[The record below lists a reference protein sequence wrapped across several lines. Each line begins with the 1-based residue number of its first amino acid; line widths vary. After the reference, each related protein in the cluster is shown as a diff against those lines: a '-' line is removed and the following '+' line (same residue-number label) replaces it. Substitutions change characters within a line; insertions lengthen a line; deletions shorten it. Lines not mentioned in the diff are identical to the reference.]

1 MNAGARA
8 LGQGKSFTKTKFGLF
23 SDSMSNFGNY
33 LESSTAVKTPNSTN
47 SNRHLSHLKEFVEV
61 PTQKP
66 SNRRDKDFFL
76 DILSSTATKR
86 EAKSYISRYAPK
98 TAKPERPIVQTAAP
112 NRIGVNLGNLYIPIR
127 SVDESPIFSQLPA
140 QGTFSNKATE
150 PLHAALVKIKA
161 PEAIGEDILKG
172 VGRTLSQLTQLGLG
186 CLVVVD
192 PVPQS
197 ATHKSYDIRTAA
209 EQADS
214 VVAAI
219 AGYGGQG
226 ARRLDSV
233 LESIPLREQ
242 MAASIKVHGGIRI
255 ISQKHILAPLKRGLI
270 PVIAPIAFAADTVLR
285 PVSADEI
292 VLALTREFAGI
303 RTNSI
308 DGVDPVEIA
317 DSLTTL
323 PEKVSL
329 DRVIVLDPLGGIP
342 STDRSHGAHVFVN
355 LEQEYELIREEL
367 LNSRK
372 ITPNK
377 QSPNEKTE
385 PTDNATSKIPSTKTS
400 SNLVETKPAPPS
412 TLPSLTPKNG
422 SNVRAHLENLDLMRN
437 ALGLLPPSSSGLLTT
452 PQEAANLRHTSFEP
466 SQNPGVGTRRRR
478 NPLIHNL
485 LTDKPVFSSSL
496 PSSASVPATFVKRGM
511 PVSIIPDPRIHPW
524 KPPNPSSP
532 SLQLS
537 DPRIDLARLIHLIE
551 DSFDRTLDV
560 RHYLSRIEG
569 HIAGII
575 ICGEYEGGALLTW
588 EPPYPGSGPERMVP
602 YLDKFAVLKRSQGAG
617 GVADIVFKAM
627 VRECFP
633 EGVCWRSRRNNPV
646 NKWYFERAKGTW
658 KMPGSNWTMFW
669 TTEGV
674 EGGNDGSVVF
684 RDYEAVCQNV
694 VPSWADQKSVVD

>member
-1 MNAGARA
+1 M
-8 LGQGKSFTKTKFGLF
+8 
-23 SDSMSNFGNY
+23 
-33 LESSTAVKTPNSTN
+33 
-47 SNRHLSHLKEFVEV
+47 
-61 PTQKP
+61 
-66 SNRRDKDFFL
+66 
-76 DILSSTATKR
+76 
-86 EAKSYISRYAPK
+86 
-98 TAKPERPIVQTAAP
+98 ERPVVQPAVP
-112 NRIGVNLGNLYIPIR
+112 NRIGVNLGNLYLPIR
-127 SVDESPIFSQLPA
+127 SIDESPIFSQLPA
-140 QGTFSNKATE
+140 KGAFSDKATE
-150 PLHAALVKIKA
+150 PLHVALVKIKA
-161 PEAIGEDILKG
+161 PGAIGKDILKG

-186 CLVVVD
+186 CVVVVD

-197 ATHKSYDIRTAA
+197 TTQESYDIRTAA
-209 EQADS
+209 EQTDN

-233 LESIPLREQ
+233 FENVPFEEQ
-242 MAASIKVHGGIRI
+242 AAASIKVRGGIRI
-255 ISQKHILAPLKRGLI
+255 VSRKHILAPLKRGLI
-270 PVIAPIAFAADTVLR
+270 PVIAPMAFAADTVLR
-285 PVSADEI
+285 TVNADEI
-292 VLALTREFAGI
+292 VLALVREFAGI
-303 RTNSI
+303 RANSL
-308 DGVDPVEIA
+308 DEGNPVQIA
-317 DSLTTL
+317 EALTTL

-329 DRVIVLDPLGGIP
+329 DRVIILDPLGGIP
-342 STDRSHGAHVFVN
+342 STDRSHKAHVFVN
-355 LEQEYELIREEL
+355 LEQEYELIRGEL
-367 LNSRK
+367 LNSRE
-372 ITPNK
+372 ITPK
-377 QSPNEKTE
+377 QIRNEKMG
-385 PTDNATSKIPSTKTS
+385 PMDNATSKFTSTQRS
-400 SNLVETKPAPPS
+400 SDFGARK
-412 TLPSLTPKNG
+412 LTP
-422 SNVRAHLENLDLMRN
+422 SSLAPRDRSDVCAHLENLDLMRN

-452 PQEAANLRHTSFEP
+452 PQEAANLRHSSFEP

-485 LTDKPVFSSSL
+485 LTDKPAFSSSL
-496 PSSASVPATFVKRGM
+496 PSSAFVPATFVKRGM

-551 DSFDRTLDV
+551 DSFDRAIDV

-588 EPPYPGSGPERMVP
+588 EPPEPGSGPERMVP

-633 EGVCWRSRRNNPV
+633 QGVCWRSRRDNPV
-646 NKWYFERAKGTW
+646 NKWYFERAMGTW

-674 EGGNDGSVVF
+674 EGGSEGGVF
-684 RDYEAVCQNV
+684 RDYEEVCKNV